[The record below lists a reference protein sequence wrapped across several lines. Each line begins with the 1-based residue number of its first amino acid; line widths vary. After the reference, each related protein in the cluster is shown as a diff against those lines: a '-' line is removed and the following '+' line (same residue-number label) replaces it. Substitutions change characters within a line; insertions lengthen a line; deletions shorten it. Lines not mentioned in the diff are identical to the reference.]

1 MDGEAAD
8 GRVGAK
14 IAACFTAITRRI
26 VCAAPL
32 LFSLQQQNRR
42 APRKTGKARNKSGKL
57 VKKRPGRRKIL
68 SKQKANALKRGR
80 KKEERLS
87 AFQHFTFHC
96 VPS

>member
-1 MDGEAAD
+1 MDGAELAAD

-42 APRKTGKARNKSGKL
+42 ENEKNGKGPEQVGKTGK
-57 VKKRPGRRKIL
+57 KKTRAAQNIK
-68 SKQKANALKRGR
+68 
-80 KKEERLS
+80 
-87 AFQHFTFHC
+87 
-96 VPS
+96 